1 MVQPINYQLNVQ
13 SPFEAALSGFKIG
26 ATISDIAAQRQA
38 QEIQRQAQEEDLKR
52 KQALQTQV
60 QALIQNP
67 NPSARDFTNIAM
79 LLPKNEA
86 DSMRAN
92 WETLSKDRQENE
104 LRFGGQV
111 MSAFSSNQPQIGV
124 QLLKERATAERNA
137 GREQQAKAY
146 ETWAQMAEVSPQSAQ
161 KTIGIMLAG
170 VPGGDKV
177 LTSSIQALK
186 APAEIRAGEATAT
199 KEELVTANTP
209 TRLALENTQTAANI
223 RNLDSTI
230 ADRAGRLVLDQNRLK
245 LDRDRLQSDVE
256 LKLFELNQKG
266 GQLDASATKI
276 VNDAAVAAVGSEQA
290 AGRMLDLASRLEQ
303 QGGGYGTFSGI
314 NSWFRNATGNQ
325 DAWTQTRQEYVR
337 LRNTQAIKSLPP
349 GPATD
354 RDIELALKGFPA
366 ENADA
371 KTVASFLRGMA
382 KMSQYEAVSE
392 SAKSEWVNS
401 VGSLGRATRDVEIGG
416 VQVPRG
422 TTYVDFAR
430 QFMDQRA
437 QDLAATQAGRA
448 VANRGYMRWAQ
459 PETGAVPGAAAPTA
473 PAPAAPAPT
482 MSVPAAPAMPAPG
495 TLGSGTFQVPA
506 APASVAPAAPMSA
519 PATVPGVPT
528 APAAAAAPADVT
540 AKTQQLETV
549 VKRLLNDRIVQSSA
563 GLKEALEAGVRDIA
577 SELLALGLT
586 REQVQAII
594 ARASE
599 DRSTFKR

>member
-26 ATISDIAAQRQA
+26 ATIADVAAQRQA
-38 QEIQRQAQEEDLKR
+38 QEADLARRQQ
-52 KQALQTQV
+52 LQTQV
-60 QALIQNP
+60 SALMQNP
-67 NPSARDFTNIAM
+67 NPTARDFTNVAM

-92 WETLSKDRQENE
+92 WDTLSKDRQENE

-111 MSAFSSNQPQIGV
+111 MSAFSANQPQIGI
-124 QLLKERATAERNA
+124 QLLRERATAERNA
-137 GREQQAKAY
+137 GREGQAKAY

-186 APAEIRAGEATAT
+186 APAEVRAGEAGAT

-223 RNLDSTI
+223 RNLDSQILERTN
-230 ADRAGRLVLDQNRLK
+230 RLVLDRDRLK
-245 LDRDRLQSDVE
+245 LDRDKLQSDVE

-266 GQLDASATKI
+266 GQLEPSATKL
-276 VNDAAVAAVGSEQA
+276 VNDSVVASVGSEQS
-290 AGRMLDLASRLEQ
+290 AGRMLDLANRLEQ
-303 QGGGYGTFSGI
+303 QGGGYGAFSGA
-314 NSWFRNATGNQ
+314 NAWVRNATGNQ
-325 DAWTQTRQEYVR
+325 DSWTQTRQEYVR

-354 RDIELALKGFPA
+354 RDIELAMKGFPA

-382 KMSQYEAVSE
+382 KMAQYEAVAE
-392 SAKSEWVNS
+392 SAKADWVNS
-401 VGSLGRATRDVEIGG
+401 VGSLGRATRDIDIGG
-416 VQVPRG
+416 IQVPKG

-437 QDLAATQAGRA
+437 QDLAASQAGRA
-448 VANRGYMRWAQ
+448 VSGRGYMRWANPQ
-459 PETGAVPGAAAPTA
+459 TGAVPGAAPA
-473 PAPAAPAPT
+473 PAPG
-482 MSVPAAPAMPAPG
+482 PG
-495 TLGSGTFQVPA
+495 TLGSGTFQ
-506 APASVAPAAPMSA
+506 
-519 PATVPGVPT
+519 PG
-528 APAAAAAPADVT
+528 
-540 AKTQQLETV
+540 QQ
-549 VKRLLNDRIVQSSA
+549 
-563 GLKEALEAGVRDIA
+563 
-577 SELLALGLT
+577 
-586 REQVQAII
+586 
-594 ARASE
+594 
-599 DRSTFKR
+599 

>member
-26 ATISDIAAQRQA
+26 ATIADISAQRQA
-38 QEIQRQAQEEDLKR
+38 QEADLQRR
-52 KQALQTQV
+52 QALQTQV

-67 NPSARDFTNIAM
+67 NPTARDFTNVAM
-79 LLPKNEA
+79 LLPKAEA

-111 MSAFSSNQPQIGV
+111 MSAFSSNQPQIGI

-186 APAEIRAGEATAT
+186 APAEIRTTEAGAT

-223 RNLDSTI
+223 RNLDSQI

-245 LDRDRLQSDVE
+245 LDRDKLQSDVE

-266 GQLDASATKI
+266 GQLDPSATKI
-276 VNDAAVAAVGSEQA
+276 VNDSAVAAVGSEQA

-382 KMSQYEAVSE
+382 KMSQYEAVAE

-401 VGSLGRATRDVEIGG
+401 VGSLGRATRDIEIGG

-437 QDLAATQAGRA
+437 EDLAAAQAGRA
-448 VANRGYMRWAQ
+448 VAGRGYMRWANPQ
-459 PETGAVPGAAAPTA
+459 TGAVPGASAPAAP
-473 PAPAAPAPT
+473 APAPT
-482 MSVPAAPAMPAPG
+482 MSVPAAPAPATPAAPM
-495 TLGSGTFQVPA
+495 PA
-506 APASVAPAAPMSA
+506 APAGVPAGASSVPMPDQGAFAQPVPAAAPAP
-519 PATVPGVPT
+519 
-528 APAAAAAPADVT
+528 AAAAPADVA

-549 VKRLLNDRIVQSSA
+549 VKRLLNDRIVQSSS
-563 GLKEALEAGVRDIA
+563 GLKEALEAGVREL
-577 SELLALGLT
+577 SGELLALGLT
-586 REQVQAII
+586 RQQIEAII
-594 ARASE
+594 MRASE

>member
-26 ATISDIAAQRQA
+26 ATIADISAQRQA
-38 QEIQRQAQEEDLKR
+38 QEADLQRRQT
-52 KQALQTQV
+52 LQTQV

-67 NPSARDFTNIAM
+67 NPSARDFTNVAM
-79 LLPKNEA
+79 LLPKAEA

-92 WETLSKDRQENE
+92 WETLSKDRQDNE

-111 MSAFSSNQPQIGV
+111 MSAFSSNQPQIGIR
-124 QLLKERATAERNA
+124 LLKERATAERNA

-177 LTSSIQALK
+177 LESSIKALK
-186 APAEIRAGEATAT
+186 APAEVVTAETTARAGAATAT
-199 KEELVTANTP
+199 REELVTANTP

-223 RNLDSTI
+223 RNLDSQI
-230 ADRAGRLVLDQNRLK
+230 AERSGRLVLDQNRLK

-266 GQLDASATKI
+266 GQLDAGATKI
-276 VNDAAVAAVGSEQA
+276 VNDAAVASVGAELS
-290 AGRMLDLASRLEQ
+290 AGRMLDLATRLEQ
-303 QGGGYGTFSGI
+303 EGGGYGALSGI

-382 KMSQYEAVSE
+382 KMSQYEAVAE

-401 VGSLGRATRDVEIGG
+401 VGSLGRATRDIEIGG

-430 QFMDQRA
+430 QFMEQRA

-448 VANRGYMRWAQ
+448 VAGRGYMRWAT
-459 PETGAVPGAAAPTA
+459 PETGAVPGAA
-473 PAPAAPAPT
+473 PAPATSAPT
-482 MSVPAAPAMPAPG
+482 MSVPAAPAPA
-495 TLGSGTFQVPA
+495 T
-506 APASVAPAAPMSA
+506 PAAPM
-519 PATVPGVPT
+519 PAAGAAVPSGASPVPMPGQGAFAQP
-528 APAAAAAPADVT
+528 APAAASAPAAANPADVA

-549 VKRLLNDRIVQSSA
+549 VKRLLNDRIVQSSS
-563 GLKEALEAGVRDIA
+563 GLKEALETGVREL
-577 SELLALGLT
+577 SGELLALGLT
-586 REQVQAII
+586 REQIQAII
-594 ARASE
+594 MRASE

>member
-1 MVQPINYQLNVQ
+1 MVQPINYDINVQ
-13 SPFEAALSGFKIG
+13 TPFEAALSGFKIG
-26 ATISDIAAQRQA
+26 ATIADIQVQRQA
-38 QEIQRQAQEEDLKR
+38 QEQELAR

-60 QALIQNP
+60 QALIKNP
-67 NPSARDFTNIAM
+67 NPTARDFTNLAM

-92 WETLSKDRQENE
+92 WETLSKDRQDNE

-111 MSAFSSNQPQIGV
+111 MSAFSSNQPQIGI
-124 QLLKERATAERNA
+124 QLLRERATAERNS

-146 ETWAQMAEVSPQSAQ
+146 ETWAQMAEVSPQNAQ

-177 LTSSIQALK
+177 LEGSIKALK
-186 APAEIRAGEATAT
+186 APAEIRTGEAGAT
-199 KEELVTANTP
+199 KEELITANTP

-223 RNLDSTI
+223 RNLDSQI

-245 LDRDRLQSDVE
+245 LDRDKLQSDVE

-276 VNDAAVAAVGSEQA
+276 VNDSAVAAVGSEQA

-382 KMSQYEAVSE
+382 KMSQYEAVAE

-401 VGSLGRATRDVEIGG
+401 VGSLGRATRDIEIGG

-422 TTYVDFAR
+422 TTYVDFAG

-437 QDLAATQAGRA
+437 QDLAANQAGRA
-448 VANRGYMRWAQ
+448 VAGRGYMRWAQ
-459 PETGAVPGAAAPTA
+459 PETGAVPGAPAPGA
-473 PAPAAPAPT
+473 PAPAAPAPAPT
-482 MSVPAAPAMPAPG
+482 MSVPAAPAPA
-495 TLGSGTFQVPA
+495 T
-506 APASVAPAAPMSA
+506 PAAPMPAAGAAIPSA
-519 PATVPGVPT
+519 VPMPDQGAFAQP
-528 APAAAAAPADVT
+528 APAAAPAQAAANPADV
-540 AKTQQLETV
+540 AVKTQQLETV

-563 GLKEALEAGVRDIA
+563 GLKEALEAGVRELS
-577 SELLALGLT
+577 SELLRLGLT
-586 REQVQAII
+586 RQQIEAII
-594 ARASE
+594 TRASE
-599 DRSTFKR
+599 DRKTFTR

>member
-1 MVQPINYQLNVQ
+1 MATLPDYSINVAQPFVEALRGYQIGMT
-13 SPFEAALSGFKIG
+13 SEAFRQEQ
-26 ATISDIAAQRQA
+26 IAKQQAQQQAMQRQEMLN
-38 QEIQRQAQEEDLKR
+38 QGYK
-52 KQALQTQV
+52 ALMS
-60 QALIQNP
+60 NP
-67 NPSARDFTNIAM
+67 NPTARDFTNLAM
-79 LLPKNEA
+79 LLPEKEA
-86 DSMRAN
+86 ASIRAN
-92 WETLSKDRQENE
+92 WDTLNKEQQDSE

-111 MSAFSSNQPQIGV
+111 VSAFTSGAPQIGID
-124 QLLKERATAERNA
+124 LLKQRADAERNA
-137 GREQQAKAY
+137 GRVDKARTF
-146 ETWAQMAEVSPQSAQ
+146 ETYAQLAEMNPNTAQ
-161 KTIGIMLAG
+161 KTLGIMLG
-170 VPGGDKV
+170 TLPGGGKV
-177 LTSSIQALK
+177 LESSIKALK
-186 APAEIRAGEATAT
+186 APAEIRTGEAGAT
-199 KEELVTANTP
+199 EKELVTANTP

-223 RNLDSTI
+223 RNLDSQI
-230 ADRAGRLVLDQNRLK
+230 ADRAGRLVLDRDRLK
-245 LDRDRLQSDVE
+245 LDRDKLQSDVE
-256 LKLFELNQKG
+256 LRLFELNQKG

-276 VNDAAVAAVGSEQA
+276 VNDSAVAAVGAEQS

-416 VQVPRG
+416 IQVPRG

-437 QDLAATQAGRA
+437 EDLAATQAGRA
-448 VANRGYMRWAQ
+448 VAGRGYMRWANPQ
-459 PETGAVPGAAAPTA
+459 TGAVPGAA
-473 PAPAAPAPT
+473 PAPAAPASAPT
-482 MSVPAAPAMPAPG
+482 MSVPAAPAPAPA
-495 TLGSGTFQVPA
+495 T
-506 APASVAPAAPMSA
+506 PAAPMPAAGAAVPSGASPVPMPGPGAFAQPAPAAASA
-519 PATVPGVPT
+519 PAT
-528 APAAAAAPADVT
+528 ANPADVA

-549 VKRLLNDRIVQSSA
+549 VKRLLNDRIVQSSS
-563 GLKEALEAGVRDIA
+563 GLKEALETGVREL
-577 SELLALGLT
+577 SGELLALGLT
-586 REQVQAII
+586 REQIQAII
-594 ARASE
+594 MRASE

>member
-26 ATISDIAAQRQA
+26 ATIADIQAQRQA
-38 QEIQRQAQEEDLKR
+38 QEADLQR

-67 NPSARDFTNIAM
+67 NPTARDFTNVAM
-79 LLPKNEA
+79 LLPKAEA

-92 WETLSKDRQENE
+92 WETLSKDRQDNE

-111 MSAFSSNQPQIGV
+111 MSAFSSNQPQIGI
-124 QLLKERATAERNA
+124 QLLRERATAERNA

-186 APAEIRAGEATAT
+186 APAEVAAGEATARGGAAIAT
-199 KEELVTANTP
+199 REELVTANTP

-223 RNLDSTI
+223 RNLDSQI

-245 LDRDRLQSDVE
+245 LDRDKLQSEVE
-256 LKLFELNQKG
+256 LRLFELNQKG

-276 VNDAAVAAVGSEQA
+276 VNDSAVAAVGAEQS

-303 QGGGYGTFSGI
+303 EGGGRGVFTSA
-314 NSWFRNATGNQ
+314 SEWFKKATGNQ
-325 DAWTQTRQEYVR
+325 DGWTQARQEYIR

-354 RDIELALKGFPA
+354 RDIELALKGFPPD
-366 ENADA
+366 NADA
-371 KTVASFLRGMA
+371 ATLASFMRGMA
-382 KMSQYEAVSE
+382 KMQQYEAVAE

-401 VGSLGRATRDVEIGG
+401 VGSLGRATRDIEIGG
-416 VQVPRG
+416 IQVPKG

-437 QDLAATQAGRA
+437 QDLAAAQAGRA
-448 VANRGYMRWAQ
+448 VAGRGYMRWANPQ
-459 PETGAVPGAAAPTA
+459 TGAVPGGGGAP
-473 PAPAAPAPT
+473 
-482 MSVPAAPAMPAPG
+482 
-495 TLGSGTFQVPA
+495 QVP
-506 APASVAPAAPMSA
+506 PAE
-519 PATVPGVPT
+519 G
-528 APAAAAAPADVT
+528 
-540 AKTQQLETV
+540 Q
-549 VKRLLNDRIVQSSA
+549 R
-563 GLKEALEAGVRDIA
+563 
-577 SELLALGLT
+577 
-586 REQVQAII
+586 
-594 ARASE
+594 
-599 DRSTFKR
+599 

>member
-26 ATISDIAAQRQA
+26 ATIADISAQRQA
-38 QEIQRQAQEEDLKR
+38 QEADLQRR
-52 KQALQTQV
+52 QALQTQV
-60 QALIQNP
+60 QALIQNT
-67 NPSARDFTNIAM
+67 NPTARDFTNVAM
-79 LLPKNEA
+79 LLPKAEA

-92 WETLSKDRQENE
+92 WETLSRDRQENE

-111 MSAFSSNQPQIGV
+111 MSAFSSNQPQIGI
-124 QLLKERATAERNA
+124 QLLRERATAERNA
-137 GREQQAKAY
+137 GREPQAKAY

-186 APAEIRAGEATAT
+186 APAEIRAGEAGAT
-199 KEELVTANTP
+199 KEELITANTP

-223 RNLDSTI
+223 RNLDSQI

-245 LDRDRLQSDVE
+245 LDRDKLQSDVE
-256 LKLFELNQKG
+256 LRLFELNQKG

-276 VNDAAVAAVGSEQA
+276 VNDSAVAAVGSEQA

-382 KMSQYEAVSE
+382 KMSQYEAVAE

-401 VGSLGRATRDVEIGG
+401 VGSLGRATRDIEIGG

-448 VANRGYMRWAQ
+448 VSGRGYMRWAQ
-459 PETGAVPGAAAPTA
+459 PETGAVPGAAAPAA
-473 PAPAAPAPT
+473 PAPAAPAPAPT
-482 MSVPAAPAMPAPG
+482 LSVPAAP
-495 TLGSGTFQVPA
+495 VPA
-506 APASVAPAAPMSA
+506 APTTPMPAAGAAVPSGASPVPMPGPGAFAQPAPAA
-519 PATVPGVPT
+519 
-528 APAAAAAPADVT
+528 APAAAAANPADVA

-549 VKRLLNDRIVQSSA
+549 VKRLLNDRIVQSSS
-563 GLKEALEAGVRDIA
+563 GLKEALEAGVREL
-577 SELLALGLT
+577 SGELLGLGLT
-586 REQVQAII
+586 RQQIEAII
-594 ARASE
+594 MRASE

>member
-26 ATISDIAAQRQA
+26 ATIADVAAQRQA
-38 QEIQRQAQEEDLKR
+38 QEQELAR
-52 KQALQTQV
+52 RTQLQTQV

-67 NPSARDFTNIAM
+67 NPSARDFTNVAM
-79 LLPKNEA
+79 LLPKAEA

-92 WETLSKDRQENE
+92 WDTLSKDRQENE

-111 MSAFSSNQPQIGV
+111 MSAFSTNQPQIGI
-124 QLLKERATAERNA
+124 QLLRERATAERNA
-137 GREQQAKAY
+137 GRENQAKAY

-186 APAEIRAGEATAT
+186 APAEVRAGEAGAT
-199 KEELVTANTP
+199 KEELITANTP

-223 RNLDSTI
+223 RNLDSQI
-230 ADRAGRLVLDQNRLK
+230 LDRTNRLVLDRDRLK
-245 LDRDRLQSDVE
+245 LDRDKLQSDVE

-266 GQLDASATKI
+266 GQLEPSATKL
-276 VNDAAVAAVGSEQA
+276 VNDSVVASVGSEQS

-303 QGGGYGTFSGI
+303 QGGGYGAFSGANAWI
-314 NSWFRNATGNQ
+314 RNATGNQ
-325 DAWTQTRQEYVR
+325 DSWTQTRQEYVR

-354 RDIELALKGFPA
+354 RDIELAMKGFPA

-382 KMSQYEAVSE
+382 KMAQYEAVAE
-392 SAKSEWVNS
+392 SAKADWVNS
-401 VGSLGRATRDVEIGG
+401 VGSLGRATRDIDIGG
-416 VQVPRG
+416 IQVPKG

-437 QDLAATQAGRA
+437 QDLAASQAGRA
-448 VANRGYMRWAQ
+448 VSGRGYMRWANPQ
-459 PETGAVPGAAAPTA
+459 TGAVSGAQP
-473 PAPAAPAPT
+473 PA
-482 MSVPAAPAMPAPG
+482 G
-495 TLGSGTFQVPA
+495 Q
-506 APASVAPAAPMSA
+506 
-519 PATVPGVPT
+519 
-528 APAAAAAPADVT
+528 
-540 AKTQQLETV
+540 
-549 VKRLLNDRIVQSSA
+549 
-563 GLKEALEAGVRDIA
+563 
-577 SELLALGLT
+577 
-586 REQVQAII
+586 
-594 ARASE
+594 
-599 DRSTFKR
+599 

>member
-26 ATISDIAAQRQA
+26 ATIADVAAQRQA
-38 QEIQRQAQEEDLKR
+38 QEADLAR
-52 KQALQTQV
+52 KQQLQTQV
-60 QALIQNP
+60 QALITNP
-67 NPSARDFTNIAM
+67 NPTARDFTNVAM

-111 MSAFSSNQPQIGV
+111 MSAFSSNQPQIGI
-124 QLLKERATAERNA
+124 QLLRERATAERNA
-137 GREQQAKAY
+137 GREAQAKGY
-146 ETWAQMAEVSPQSAQ
+146 ETWAQMAEVSPQNAQ

-177 LTSSIQALK
+177 LESSIKALK
-186 APAEIRAGEATAT
+186 APAEIRTGEAGAT
-199 KEELVTANTP
+199 KEELITANTP

-223 RNLDSTI
+223 RNLDSQI
-230 ADRAGRLVLDQNRLK
+230 ADRAGRLVLDRDRLK
-245 LDRDRLQSDVE
+245 LDRDKLQSDVE

-266 GQLDASATKI
+266 TQLDGSATKI
-276 VNDAAVAAVGSEQA
+276 VNDSAVAAVGSEQA

-314 NSWFRNATGNQ
+314 NAWVRNATGNQ

-382 KMSQYEAVSE
+382 KMSQYEAVAE
-392 SAKSEWVNS
+392 SAKAEWVNS
-401 VGSLGRATRDVEIGG
+401 VGSLGRATRDIDIGG
-416 VQVPRG
+416 VQVPKG

-437 QDLAATQAGRA
+437 QDLAAAQAGRA
-448 VANRGYMRWAQ
+448 VSGRGYMRWANPQ
-459 PETGAVPGAAAPTA
+459 TGAVPGAQP
-473 PAPAAPAPT
+473 PA
-482 MSVPAAPAMPAPG
+482 G
-495 TLGSGTFQVPA
+495 Q
-506 APASVAPAAPMSA
+506 
-519 PATVPGVPT
+519 
-528 APAAAAAPADVT
+528 
-540 AKTQQLETV
+540 
-549 VKRLLNDRIVQSSA
+549 
-563 GLKEALEAGVRDIA
+563 
-577 SELLALGLT
+577 
-586 REQVQAII
+586 
-594 ARASE
+594 
-599 DRSTFKR
+599 

>member
-1 MVQPINYQLNVQ
+1 MVQPINYDINVQ
-13 SPFEAALSGFKIG
+13 TPFEAALGGFKIG
-26 ATISDIAAQRQA
+26 ATIADIQAQRQL
-38 QEIQRQAQEEDLKR
+38 QEQELAR
-52 KQALQTQV
+52 KTQLQTQV

-67 NPSARDFTNIAM
+67 NPSARDFTNLAM
-79 LLPKNEA
+79 LLPKAEA

-92 WETLSKDRQENE
+92 WDTLSKDRQENE

-111 MSAFSSNQPQIGV
+111 MSAFSSNQPQIGI

-146 ETWAQMAEVSPQSAQ
+146 ETWAQMAEVSSGGAQ

-186 APAEIRAGEATAT
+186 APAEVRAGEAGAT
-199 KEELVTANTP
+199 KEELITANTP
-209 TRLALENTQTAANI
+209 TRLALENTQSAANI
-223 RNLDSTI
+223 RNLDSQI

-245 LDRDRLQSDVE
+245 LDRDKLQSDVE
-256 LKLFELNQKG
+256 LKLYELNQKG

-276 VNDAAVAAVGSEQA
+276 VNDSAVAAVGSEQA
-290 AGRMLDLASRLEQ
+290 AGRMLDLANRLEQ
-303 QGGGYGTFSGI
+303 QGGGYGGLSGV
-314 NSWFRNATGNQ
+314 NAWLRNATGNQ

-354 RDIELALKGFPA
+354 KDIMLAMKGFPP

-371 KTVASFLRGMA
+371 ATIASFLRGMA

-401 VGSLGRATRDVEIGG
+401 VGSLGRSTRDIEIGG
-416 VQVPRG
+416 VQVPKG

-437 QDLAATQAGRA
+437 QDLAAAQAGRA
-448 VANRGYMRWAQ
+448 VSGRGYMRWAQ
-459 PETGAVPGAAAPTA
+459 PETGAVPG
-473 PAPAAPAPT
+473 
-482 MSVPAAPAMPAPG
+482 
-495 TLGSGTFQVPA
+495 
-506 APASVAPAAPMSA
+506 SA
-519 PATVPGVPT
+519 PVVPG
-528 APAAAAAPADVT
+528 
-540 AKTQQLETV
+540 Q
-549 VKRLLNDRIVQSSA
+549 
-563 GLKEALEAGVRDIA
+563 
-577 SELLALGLT
+577 
-586 REQVQAII
+586 
-594 ARASE
+594 
-599 DRSTFKR
+599 

>member
-26 ATISDIAAQRQA
+26 ATIADISAQRQA
-38 QEIQRQAQEEDLKR
+38 QEADLQR

-67 NPSARDFTNIAM
+67 NPSARDFTNVAM

-104 LRFGGQV
+104 LRFNGQV
-111 MSAFSSNQPQIGV
+111 MSAFSANQPQIGI

-146 ETWAQMAEVSPQSAQ
+146 ETFAQIAEVSPQSAQ
-161 KTIGIMLAG
+161 KTIGIMMAG
-170 VPGGDKV
+170 LPGGDKV

-186 APAEIRAGEATAT
+186 APAEVRAGEAGAT
-199 KEELVTANTP
+199 KEELITANTP

-223 RNLDSTI
+223 RNLDSQI
-230 ADRAGRLVLDQNRLK
+230 ADRSGRLVLDQNRLR

-266 GQLDASATKI
+266 TQLDPSATKI
-276 VNDAAVAAVGSEQA
+276 VNESAVAAVAGEQS
-290 AGRMLDLASRLEQ
+290 AGRMLDLAARLEQ
-303 QGGGYGTFSGI
+303 QGGGYGAASGI
-314 NSWFRNATGNQ
+314 NAWLRNATGNQ

-392 SAKSEWVNS
+392 GAKSEWVNS
-401 VGSLGRATRDVEIGG
+401 VGSLGRATRDIEIGG
-416 VQVPRG
+416 IQVPRG

-437 QDLAATQAGRA
+437 EDLAAAQAGRA
-448 VANRGYMRWAQ
+448 VAGRGYMRWANPQ
-459 PETGAVPGAAAPTA
+459 TGAVPGA
-473 PAPAAPAPT
+473 PAPAAPAPGPT
-482 MSVPAAPAMPAPG
+482 MSVPAAPAPAPA
-495 TLGSGTFQVPA
+495 VPA
-506 APASVAPAAPMSA
+506 APMPAAGAAVPSAVSPVPMPDQGA
-519 PATVPGVPT
+519 FAQP
-528 APAAAAAPADVT
+528 APAAAPAQAAANPADVT

-549 VKRLLNDRIVQSSA
+549 VKRLLNDRIVQSSS
-563 GLKEALEAGVRDIA
+563 GLKEALEAGVREL
-577 SELLALGLT
+577 SGELLGLGLT
-586 REQVQAII
+586 RQQIEAII
-594 ARASE
+594 MRASE